1 LLGRLRLL
9 ERSSVTIG
17 VDGGG
22 RDDNERPDQLLQSEQ
37 LLGVLSLEGDEV
49 DQDIRALAE
58 RLLEGGRIGTV
69 DLDVLDAGRKL
80 VFTAVADYDLPPTPL
95 EPRDQRPSGLAG
107 AAEKKCAPRH
117 RRDDSS
123 LIF

>member
-1 LLGRLRLL
+1 M
-9 ERSSVTIG
+9 VG
-17 VDGGG
+17 VDGRG
-22 RDDNERPDQLLQSEQ
+22 RDNDERPDELLESEQ
-37 LLGVLSLEGDEV
+37 LLGVLLLEGDEI
-49 DQDIRALAE
+49 DQDLSTFAE
-58 RLLEGGRIGTV
+58 RLPQSGRIGTV
-69 DLDVLDAGRKL
+69 DLDVVDAGRKL
-80 VFTAVADYDLPPTPL
+80 VFTAAADDDVPPTSL